1 MDVETHDHIV
11 VGAGSAGCVLAHRLV
26 KAGQSVLLLEA
37 GPTDAIRFV
46 RMPAAF
52 VRVIGTERSWVYET
66 EPQPHANGRRMFV
79 PQGRM
84 TGGGSSLNA
93 MVYIRGAAAD
103 YDDWERAGATGWGW
117 NDVLPA
123 FRRAES
129 NVRFS
134 APLHG
139 TEGPL
144 RVSDTRHRHPLSLAF
159 LKGAQEA
166 GLPYNDDFNGAHQEG
181 VGFYQTTTIDG
192 ARGST
197 AATYLAAVRHDP
209 KLKLANG
216 AHVLRVTFDGTR
228 ATGVE
233 YRLPNGQVLTARARR
248 EVVLAAGAL
257 ASPKLLEVSGI
268 GDAERLR
275 AIGVPVL
282 QHAPEVGENYQ
293 DHLEIIVHGRCREP
307 ISLLGQDK
315 GLAALKHGLQWE
327 LFRTGLLTS
336 NVVECGGFVDTL
348 GTGRPDLQF
357 HVLPVVVGD
366 VDRPMPEVHGISIDP
381 CFLRPKSRGRVH
393 AKSADALQPATFDA
407 NYLAAQEDV
416 DTLVR
421 GLKLA
426 RRILRTPSMRKV
438 VAEEMYPGPQDEI
451 ADAELEQFVRRY
463 AKTVY
468 HPVGTCRMGSD
479 ARAVVDPQL
488 RVRGVQGLRVC
499 DASVMPAI
507 VSGNTN
513 APTIMIAERG
523 AEFML
528 APQREARTEG
538 ALAA

>member
-1 MDVETHDHIV
+1 LETQIYDYVV
-11 VGAGSAGCVLAHRLV
+11 VGAGSAGCVIAHRLV
-26 KAGQSVLLLEA
+26 RAGHRVLALEA
-37 GPTDAIRFV
+37 GPTDATKFV
-46 RMPAAF
+46 KIPATF

-66 EPQPHANGRRMFV
+66 EPQPHANNRRMFV

-103 YDDWERAGATGWGW
+103 YDDWDRAGATGWGW
-117 NDVLPA
+117 KDVLPV
-123 FRRAES
+123 FKRAES
-129 NVRFS
+129 NMRFS
-134 APLHG
+134 GEHHG
-139 TEGPL
+139 TDGPL
-144 RVSDTRHRHPLSLAF
+144 RVSDTKYRHPLSLAF

-166 GLPYNDDFNGAHQEG
+166 GLAYNDDFNGTCQEG

-192 ARGST
+192 TRGST
-197 AATYLAAVRHDP
+197 AATYLAAVQGDP
-209 KLKLANG
+209 KLTLING
-216 AHVLRVTFDGTR
+216 AHVLRVTFEGKR
-228 ATGVE
+228 ATGVV
-233 YRLPNGQVLTARARR
+233 YRAANGQSVTVRASR
-248 EVVLAAGAL
+248 EVVLTAGAL
-257 ASPKLLEVSGI
+257 ATPKLLEVSGV
-268 GDAERLR
+268 GDGERLR
-275 AIGVPVL
+275 ALGVPVV
-282 QHAPEVGENYQ
+282 HDAPEVGENFH
-293 DHLEIIVHGRCREP
+293 DHLEIIAHGRCRQP

-315 GLAALKHGLQWE
+315 GLTALKHGLQWE
-327 LFRTGLLTS
+327 LFKTGLLTS

-348 GTGRPDLQF
+348 GTGRPDIQF

-393 AKSADALQPATFDA
+393 AQSPDAMQPAVFDGGF
-407 NYLAAQEDV
+407 LSAQEDV

-426 RRILRTPSMRKV
+426 RRILRTASMRQV
-438 VAEEMYPGPQDEI
+438 IAEEMYPGPDEHMP
-451 ADAELEQFVRRY
+451 DSELEAFVRRH

-479 ARAVVDPQL
+479 ARSVVDPQL

-499 DASVMPAI
+499 DASVMPQI

-523 AEFML
+523 ADFML
-528 APQREARTEG
+528 SR
-538 ALAA
+538 

>member
-1 MDVETHDHIV
+1 VDTETYDYVV
-11 VGAGSAGCVLAHRLV
+11 VGAGSAGCVVAHRLV
-26 KAGQSVLLLEA
+26 ESGHSVLLLEA
-37 GPTDAIRFV
+37 GPTDAIKFV
-46 RMPAAF
+46 KMPATF

-84 TGGGSSLNA
+84 NGGGSSLNA
-93 MVYIRGAAAD
+93 MIYVRGAAAD

-129 NVRFS
+129 NTRLS
-134 APLHG
+134 GPLHG
-139 TEGPL
+139 TDGPL
-144 RVSDTRHRHPLSLAF
+144 RVSDPVHRHPLSLAF

-166 GLPYNDDFNGAHQEG
+166 GLAYNDDFNGARQEG

-192 ARGST
+192 TRGST
-197 AATYLAAVRHDP
+197 AATYLAAVRNDP
-209 KLKLANG
+209 GLRLVNG
-216 AHVLRVTFDGTR
+216 AHVLRVSFEGKRASGVVYRMPDGQTR
-228 ATGVE
+228 AAG
-233 YRLPNGQVLTARARR
+233 ARR
-248 EVVLAAGAL
+248 EVVLSAGSL
-257 ASPKLLEVSGI
+257 ATPRLLEVSGI
-268 GDAERLR
+268 GDGERLR
-275 AIGVPVL
+275 SLGVPLV
-282 QHAPEVGENYQ
+282 HDAPEVGENYQ
-293 DHLEIIVHGRCREP
+293 DHLEVIVHGRCREP

-315 GLAALKHGLQWE
+315 GLAALRHGLQWE
-327 LFRTGLLTS
+327 LFKTGLLTS

-348 GTGRPDLQF
+348 GSGRPDVQF
-357 HVLPVVVGD
+357 HVLPVLVGD
-366 VDRPMPEVHGISIDP
+366 VDRLMPEVHGISIDP

-393 AKSADALQPATFDA
+393 AKSPDAMQPAAFDGG
-407 NYLAAQEDV
+407 YLAEPEDV
-416 DTLVR
+416 ATLVR

-426 RRILRTPSMRKV
+426 RRILRTPSMHKV
-438 VAEEMYPGPQDEI
+438 IAEEMYPGPNDHVP
-451 ADAELEQFVRRY
+451 DAELEQFVRQC

-499 DASVMPAI
+499 DASVMPSI

-528 APQREARTEG
+528 ARQGEAQPAG
-538 ALAA
+538 ALVA

>member
-1 MDVETHDHIV
+1 MDTHDYIV
-11 VGAGSAGCVLAHRLV
+11 VGAGSAGCVIAHRLV
-26 KAGQSVLLLEA
+26 KAGHSVLALEA
-37 GPTDAIRFV
+37 GPTDAIKFV

-52 VRVIGTERSWVYET
+52 VRVIGTERSWMYQS

-103 YDDWERAGATGWGW
+103 YDDWARAGATGWAW
-117 NDVLPA
+117 QDVLPA
-123 FRRAES
+123 FTRAE
-129 NVRFS
+129 NNMRF
-134 APLHG
+134 AGPLHG
-139 TEGPL
+139 SDGPL
-144 RVSDTRHRHPLSLAF
+144 RVSDTKFRHPLSLAF
-159 LKGAQEA
+159 LKGAQEI
-166 GLPYNDDFNGAHQEG
+166 GLAYNDDFNGARQEG
-181 VGFYQTTTIDG
+181 VGFYQTTTVDG
-192 ARGST
+192 TRGST
-197 AATYLAAVRHDP
+197 AATYLAAVRDDP
-209 KLKLANG
+209 KLTLVNG
-216 AHVLRVTFDGTR
+216 AHVLRVTFEGTR
-228 ATGVE
+228 ATGVVV
-233 YRLPNGQVLTARARR
+233 RLPGGQTKTIGARR
-248 EVVLAAGAL
+248 EVVLSAGAL
-257 ASPKLLEVSGI
+257 ATPKLLEVSGI
-268 GDAERLR
+268 GAAERLR
-275 AIGVPVL
+275 AIGVPVV
-282 QHAPEVGENYQ
+282 HDAPEVGENFQ
-293 DHLEIIVHGRCREP
+293 DHLEIIAHGRCREP

-327 LFRTGLLTS
+327 LFKTGLLTS

-348 GTGRPDLQF
+348 GSGRPDVQF
-357 HVLPVVVGD
+357 HVLPVLVGD

-393 AKSADALQPATFDA
+393 AQSPDAMQPAVFDGG
-407 NYLAAQEDV
+407 YLSAQEDV

-426 RRILRTPSMRKV
+426 RRILRAPAMRKV
-438 VAEEMYPGPQDEI
+438 VAEELYPSAKDELS
-451 ADAELEQFVRRY
+451 DAELAQFVRQY

-499 DASVMPAI
+499 DASVMPTI

-528 APQREARTEG
+528 ARQGEAQPAG